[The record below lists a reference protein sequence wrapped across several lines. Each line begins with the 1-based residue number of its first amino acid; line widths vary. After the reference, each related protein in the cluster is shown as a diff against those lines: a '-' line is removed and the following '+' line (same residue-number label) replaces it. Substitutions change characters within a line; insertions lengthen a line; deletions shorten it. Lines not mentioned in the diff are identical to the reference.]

1 MISIEEFQKN
11 NREIIK
17 RVEGGEK
24 IKVTN
29 GRETIRLETNEEIM
43 YRIHTDHNDGP
54 WLLIK
59 FFL

>member
-11 NREIIK
+11 SRKIIK
-17 RVEGGEK
+17 KVEGGEK

-29 GRETIRLETNEEIM
+29 GRETVRLETNEEIM

-54 WLLIK
+54 
-59 FFL
+59 